1 MNEQQK
7 FEKRKQ
13 RTKIILITVSVLFM
27 IVMLVLPLFSVITN
41 SLNEGFK
48 FYVDAISTDYV
59 KSALFVT
66 ILATLIAVI
75 VNTFCYFSIC
85 VKRDHTDL
93 KFTGKR

>member
-41 SLNEGFK
+41 SL
-48 FYVDAISTDYV
+48 V
-59 KSALFVT
+59 
-66 ILATLIAVI
+66 
-75 VNTFCYFSIC
+75 
-85 VKRDHTDL
+85 RDL
-93 KFTGKR
+93 NFM

>member
-1 MNEQQK
+1 MHSKEKIMNEQQK

-66 ILATLIAVI
+66 ILATLIAVK
-75 VNTFCYFSIC
+75 VPPKNDTST
-85 VKRDHTDL
+85 VAP
-93 KFTGKR
+93 